1 MREEKEFKLRYSV
14 SCILYTE
21 LYSFHWAFIG
31 RLVCATFIYI
41 VGCFPFSLYLP
52 QFGLRGA
59 SSGLGWRWGKESAV
73 TAVPLSVVSSEGG
86 WLQ

>member
-1 MREEKEFKLRYSV
+1 MRKEKEFKLRYSV

-21 LYSFHWAFIG
+21 LYSFHWAFTG

-52 QFGLRGA
+52 QFGLRGGGR
-59 SSGLGWRWGKESAV
+59 SQLSPLFPSLLSPQRVGGFSESWKG
-73 TAVPLSVVSSEGG
+73 S
-86 WLQ
+86 